1 MNTKHLSSNSPRVLV
16 QERLRDCRAGEL
28 TQTLQPILL
37 GTAAIFGKV
46 GAKTFTKAEGSKTA
60 EGTQNGHTQAV
71 LRPSRS
77 AEAGF
82 LALTHLPP
90 NAHAG
95 TSAGHR

>member
-1 MNTKHLSSNSPRVLV
+1 MTAGRGTNPYIPADPPSKPKLPRCLLK
-16 QERLRDCRAGEL
+16 LRPPL
-28 TQTLQPILL
+28 
-37 GTAAIFGKV
+37 
-46 GAKTFTKAEGSKTA
+46 AEGSKTA
-60 EGTQNGHTQAV
+60 EGTQKKAKTG
-71 LRPSRS
+71 RMYPSTS

>member
-1 MNTKHLSSNSPRVLV
+1 M
-16 QERLRDCRAGEL
+16 QERLTDCRAEEL
-28 TQTLQPILL
+28 TQHSSRSSLKDLITKVPL
-37 GTAAIFGKV
+37 GTAATFGKV
-46 GAKTFTKAEGSKTA
+46 GAKTYTKAEGSKTP
-60 EGTQNGHTQAV
+60 EKTH
-71 LRPSRS
+71 SRS

>member
-1 MNTKHLSSNSPRVLV
+1 M
-16 QERLRDCRAGEL
+16 QERLNGEL
-28 TQTLQPILL
+28 TQPLSRSSLKALITKVPLA
-37 GTAAIFGKV
+37 TAATFGKV
-46 GAKTFTKAEGSKTA
+46 GAKTYTKAEGSKTT
-60 EGTQNGHTQAV
+60 EGTQKGPNKALLH
-71 LRPSRS
+71 PSRS